1 MSRQAYADE
10 SVRGRDYM
18 LGVTLVPSSEVKA
31 TRRALRALV
40 LRGQRRIHFSSESN
54 HRRRALLSDIAA
66 LETSSTIY
74 LARHHD
80 QPAARDALL
89 TAMVHDLL
97 KEPTAR
103 LVLES
108 RAGQDQRDRSVIWRA
123 IGSSSRT
130 RLAYGHEVGYHEPLL
145 WVPDAVA
152 WAWGRGGRWRQTVSD
167 LGLVTEIK
175 NIEVS

>member
-1 MSRQAYADE
+1 MSRNAYVDE
-10 SVRGRDYM
+10 SIRGHDYM
-18 LGVTLVPSSEVKA
+18 LGVTLILASDTKA
-31 TRRALRALV
+31 IRKRLRAMV

-54 HRRRALLSDIAA
+54 HRRRALLTDIAA
-66 LETSSTIY
+66 LRTSSIVY

-80 QPAARDALL
+80 QPAAREAIL
-89 TAMVHDLL
+89 TTMVHDLL

-108 RAGQDQRDRSVIWRA
+108 RAGQDQQDRSVISRA
-123 IGSSSRT
+123 TGSSSRT
-130 RLAYGHEVGYHEPLL
+130 RLSYGHEVGYHEPLL

-167 LGLVTEIK
+167 LGLVTEVK